1 MLKRLSRFVYPVGLV
16 NKHTT
21 GYKSDENDHPY
32 EDEDLDENKDENEDA
47 GQDADADPDEDAD
60 ADENED
66 ENEDP
71 DEDADEN
78 ENEDPDENA
87 DPDAN
92 EDTDEYEDEDIDED
106 IDENADQDQAPEFD
120 NLQDYIDWDKCLFT
134 FIYFSVMV
142 SNVFALYLFLSF
154 VNTIVPSVQ
163 TALISYV
170 DLATTPNL
178 PFCEAPF
185 SVTPLMAQ
193 GASALA
199 HLPYVPAFLLGLSYE
214 SPETIPMLD
223 PNNNIYGKY
232 TENTR
237 QLLWT
242 QFALQI
248 ITSIGGHM
256 LPNPRAVLNQ
266 EMSIILAFSFL
277 FSFLELTTPKK
288 SRYLFKQKS
297 FVIFTSL
304 FMLGYFVIGLVP
316 IIFTGFVATVLL
328 SFVIE
333 DAFGLITVQGRTIL
347 LATFAPTAIIL
358 LIETASCSW
367 LLANVSNEVPWHIA
381 FDIMFWQVVG
391 SVIDV
396 IVITPRPGKFLL
408 MDD

>member
-1 MLKRLSRFVYPVGLV
+1 MLRRLSRFVYPVGLV

-21 GYKSDENDHPY
+21 GYKSDENDHP
-32 EDEDLDENKDENEDA
+32 DEDLDENKDENEDE
-47 GQDADADPDEDAD
+47 DADADPDEDAD
-60 ADENED
+60 ADA
-66 ENEDP
+66 DP

-78 ENEDPDENA
+78 ENEDPDE
-87 DPDAN
+87 DPDEDAN
-92 EDTDEYEDEDIDED
+92 EDPDENADQDANEDPDEDIDED
-106 IDENADQDQAPEFD
+106 IDEDADEDQDQAPEFD
-120 NLQDYIDWDKCLFT
+120 NLLDYIDWDKCLFT

-163 TALISYV
+163 TALVSYV